1 MKLTKTTGNI
11 AVYEVEVVGSK
22 LREVTFLEFI
32 IKSSRLNAFP
42 NNINLDIK

>member
-11 AVYEVEVVGSK
+11 AVYEVVGSK
-22 LREVTFLEFI
+22 LRKVTFLEFI